1 MWHLGGE
8 FAIITAAACKEVRD
22 APQGGAAG
30 GGARGGRRPP
40 DPPGPEGRAGTLRG
54 GSAHGGR
61 YRSSGKRRDRLC
73 RDRHLLSWRRDWA
86 AATAG

>member
-8 FAIITAAACKEVRD
+8 FAIITAAACKRVRD

-40 DPPGPEGRAGTLRG
+40 DPPRPRGPGGYPAGRIGPRQAV
-54 GSAHGGR
+54 
-61 YRSSGKRRDRLC
+61 
-73 RDRHLLSWRRDWA
+73 
-86 AATAG
+86 

>member
-8 FAIITAAACKEVRD
+8 FAIITAAACKGVRD
-22 APQGGAAG
+22 ASQGGAAG
-30 GGARGGRRPP
+30 GGARGGRR
-40 DPPGPEGRAGTLRG
+40 PPGPEGRAGTLRG
-54 GSAHGGR
+54 GSAHGRR